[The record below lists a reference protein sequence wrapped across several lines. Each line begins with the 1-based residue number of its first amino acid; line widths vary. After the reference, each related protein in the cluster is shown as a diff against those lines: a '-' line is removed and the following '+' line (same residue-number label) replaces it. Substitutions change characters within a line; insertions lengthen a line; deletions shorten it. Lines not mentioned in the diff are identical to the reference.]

1 LGNIRLRGIEVSDID
16 FVRASSEDPFVPQFS
31 TVPAVWSEAAG
42 REFIERQ
49 HQRLQEGSGYPLVL
63 ETLTTPGAV
72 GFIGVWFR
80 EFDRGHLTLGYWT
93 IPAARRR
100 GFMTEALRGLSDW
113 AFAHIG
119 CDRHRLYIEEWN
131 VASQKT
137 GERAGFVYQPGL
149 SGEEDVGGELRQ
161 LLVWERARAD

>member
-1 LGNIRLRGIEVSDID
+1 LENIRLRGIEASDID
-16 FVRASSEDPFVPQFS
+16 FVRASSEDPFIPEIS
-31 TVPAVWSEAAG
+31 TVPALWSVAAG

-49 HQRLQEGSGYPLVL
+49 YQRLPEGSGYPLVL

-80 EFDRGHLTLGYWT
+80 ELAQGHLTFGYWT
-93 IPAARRR
+93 IPAARRS
-100 GFMTEALRGLSDW
+100 GYMTEALRGLSDW
-113 AFAHIG
+113 AFAHID

-131 VASQKT
+131 VASRKT
-137 GERAGFVYQPGL
+137 GERAGFVHQRGL